1 MTQQGWQP
9 GEYLGAKNAP
19 HAEFHT
25 AANAS
30 HIRVFLKDDNLG
42 LGAKLGSGVGPGE
55 CTGLDAFQNLLGR
68 LNGKDEAE
76 IEQEQKT
83 RDDAKMALYTERK
96 WGSIRFVKG
105 GLLVGDKIQDLIDDE
120 AARVK
125 KLEEEEKYTVP
136 IKSEDDSTIEGAG
149 ESKKKNKRKVKEEGE
164 EGAELVAVKTK
175 KSKRKRRSEAG
186 LDGLEEVQA
195 ALQEIDD
202 GPKIKKEE
210 DEDSQMKDVTSEE
223 APKKQKKDKKDK
235 KEKRDKK
242 DKKAKKVKEESSA
255 SEEEISKEERRRLK
269 KEKRKAKL
277 DASASASESTTK
289 ESTPAVPVTSNSSG
303 TSTPVLGR
311 HLVRSRYIA
320 QKKMASMDATAL
332 NQVRSPSRLFTFRF
346 SLTNPFQ
353 IFMIK
358 SQS

>member
-1 MTQQGWQP
+1 MG
-9 GEYLGAKNAP
+9 
-19 HAEFHT
+19 
-25 AANAS
+25 
-30 HIRVFLKDDNLG
+30 
-42 LGAKLGSGVGPGE
+42 
-55 CTGLDAFQNLLGR
+55 
-68 LNGKDEAE
+68 
-76 IEQEQKT
+76 
-83 RDDAKMALYTERK
+83 
-96 WGSIRFVKG
+96 
-105 GLLVGDKIQDLIDDE
+105 
-120 AARVK
+120 VK

-332 NQVRSPSRLFTFRF
+332 NQRHPILGPAKGGDIKPCGFVRNPASENTRLSNQLSSKALLQPISTDEAMESALPSRESIRDVH
-346 SLTNPFQ
+346 
-353 IFMIK
+353 I
-358 SQS
+358 